1 MLPNVRPLKPDT
13 SPRNISAQSPQ
24 VFTPPDRYNL
34 ICVCPFLK
42 GHHGGGNPVDNQKL
56 KRITLEV
63 EAFPGMPA
71 TAAKLLPLLDNPDST
86 PSEVE
91 NIVKYDPGLTANI
104 LKLTNSAYFG
114 IPTKVSSIKQA
125 VILLGWK
132 RLMQVVTTICMSPL
146 MKKAVP
152 GYDLRSGELWRH
164 SIAVSVAAELLVKA
178 LKIPDADEVFTAGL
192 LHDVGKLILGNF
204 VKKDLSQIQAMVTKG
219 ISFDVAESMVLGTNH
234 AEVGGQIL
242 HKWSF
247 PAELVNAV
255 QWHHDPESCENS
267 CILSDIVHVA
277 NSVGLR
283 TGFGKGGEGTDIEP
297 FGPVVDRLGLKAS
310 HLEAMAQQTL
320 QELEKLSELWEM
332 Q

>member
-1 MLPNVRPLKPDT
+1 
-13 SPRNISAQSPQ
+13 
-24 VFTPPDRYNL
+24 
-34 ICVCPFLK
+34 
-42 GHHGGGNPVDNQKL
+42 VDNQNL
-56 KRITLEV
+56 KRIMQEV

-192 LHDVGKLILGNF
+192 LHDVGKLILGSF
-204 VKKDLSQIQAMVTKG
+204 VKKDLAQIQAMVTKG

-255 QWHHDPESCENS
+255 QWHHDPESCENT

-277 NSVGLR
+277 NTVGLM
-283 TGFGKGGEGTDIEP
+283 TDFGKAEEGIDIEP
-297 FGPVVDRLGLKAS
+297 FGPVVERLGLKAN
-310 HLEAMAQQTL
+310 HLEAIAQQTS
-320 QELEKLSELWEM
+320 EEIKKLSVIWEM
-332 Q
+332 E

>member
-1 MLPNVRPLKPDT
+1 
-13 SPRNISAQSPQ
+13 
-24 VFTPPDRYNL
+24 
-34 ICVCPFLK
+34 
-42 GHHGGGNPVDNQKL
+42 VDNQKL
-56 KRITLEV
+56 KRIMLEV

-192 LHDVGKLILGNF
+192 LHDVGKLILGGF
-204 VKKDLSQIQAMVTKG
+204 VKQDLEQIQAMVTKG

-234 AEVGGQIL
+234 AEIGGQIL

-255 QWHHDPESCENS
+255 QWHHDPESCENT
-267 CILSDIVHVA
+267 CTLSDIVHVA
-277 NSVGLR
+277 NKVGLM
-283 TGFGKGGEGTDIEP
+283 TGIGKTEEEIDIEP
-297 FGPVVDRLGLKAS
+297 FGPVADRLGLKAN
-310 HLEAMAQQTL
+310 HIEAIVQQTA
-320 QELEKLSELWEM
+320 EEVKKLSVIWEM
-332 Q
+332 N

>member
-1 MLPNVRPLKPDT
+1 MNNKNLKD
-13 SPRNISAQSPQ
+13 
-24 VFTPPDRYNL
+24 
-34 ICVCPFLK
+34 
-42 GHHGGGNPVDNQKL
+42 
-56 KRITLEV
+56 ITLKV

-71 TAAKLLPLLDNPDST
+71 TAAKLLPLLDDPDST
-86 PSEVE
+86 PAEVE
-91 NIVKYDPGLTANI
+91 NFVKYDPGLTANI

-114 IPTKVSSIKQA
+114 IPAKVSSIKQA

-132 RLMQVVTTICMSPL
+132 RLLQVVTTICMSPL
-146 MKKAVP
+146 MKKAIS

-164 SIAVSVAAELLVKA
+164 SIAVAVAAELLVKA
-178 LKIPDADEVFTAGL
+178 LKISDADDVFTAAL
-192 LHDVGKLILGNF
+192 LHDVGKLILGSF
-204 VKKDLSQIQAMVTKG
+204 VKNDLEQIQAMVTRG

-277 NSVGLR
+277 NAVGLM
-283 TGFGKGGEGTDIEP
+283 TGFGNGEEGIDIEP
-297 FGPVVDRLGLKAS
+297 FGPVVDRLGLKTN
-310 HLEAMAQQTL
+310 HLEAIAQQTL
-320 QELEKLSELWEM
+320 HELNKLSDLWDLQEK
-332 Q
+332 

>member
-1 MLPNVRPLKPDT
+1 MLK
-13 SPRNISAQSPQ
+13 
-24 VFTPPDRYNL
+24 
-34 ICVCPFLK
+34 
-42 GHHGGGNPVDNQKL
+42 
-56 KRITLEV
+56 V

-125 VILLGWK
+125 IILLGWK
-132 RLMQVVTTICMSPL
+132 RLIQVVTTICMSPL
-146 MKKAVP
+146 MKKAIP

-178 LKIPDADEVFTAGL
+178 LKIPDADEVFTAAL
-192 LHDVGKLILGNF
+192 LHDIGKLILGNF
-204 VKKDLSQIQAMVTKG
+204 VKNDLAQIQAMVTKG
-219 ISFDVAESMVLGTNH
+219 ITFDVAESMVLGTNH

-247 PAELVNAV
+247 PVELVNAV
-255 QWHHDPESCENS
+255 QWHHDPESCENT
-267 CILSDIVHVA
+267 CVLSDIVHVA
-277 NSVGLR
+277 NTVGSM
-283 TGFGKGGEGTDIEP
+283 TGFGKGEEKIDIEP
-297 FGPVVDRLGLKAS
+297 FGAVVGRLGLKAN
-310 HLEAMAQQTL
+310 HLEAMAEQTL
-320 QELEKLSELWEM
+320 QELEKLSALWDME
-332 Q
+332 

>member
-1 MLPNVRPLKPDT
+1 MHV
-13 SPRNISAQSPQ
+13 
-24 VFTPPDRYNL
+24 
-34 ICVCPFLK
+34 PFFD
-42 GHHGGGNPVDNQKL
+42 GYRGGGNPVANQQL
-56 KRITLEV
+56 KRITMEV

-71 TAAKLLPLLDNPDST
+71 TAAKLIPLLDNPDST

-152 GYDLRSGELWRH
+152 GYDLRSGELWQH

-192 LHDVGKLILGNF
+192 LHDVGKLILGSF
-204 VKKDLSQIQAMVTKG
+204 VKQDLEQIQAMVTKG

-255 QWHHDPESCENS
+255 QWHHDPESCENT

-277 NSVGLR
+277 NTVGLM
-283 TGFGKGGEGTDIEP
+283 TGIGKTEEGIDIEP
-297 FGPVVDRLGLKAS
+297 FGPVTDRLGLKAN
-310 HLEAMAQQTL
+310 HLEAIAQQTA
-320 QELEKLSELWEM
+320 EEIKKLSVIWEM
-332 Q
+332 E

>member
-1 MLPNVRPLKPDT
+1 MVRGQRTKKPPT
-13 SPRNISAQSPQ
+13 GPPTRFSQ
-24 VFTPPDRYNL
+24 VFAPPTDIFFRQLRFYLTPPW
-34 ICVCPFLK
+34 K
-42 GHHGGGNPVDNQKL
+42 GNPVNNRKL
-56 KRITLEV
+56 YRITLEV

-132 RLMQVVTTICMSPL
+132 RLVQVVTTICMSGL
-146 MKKAVP
+146 MKKAIP

-164 SIAVSVAAELLVKA
+164 SIAVSVAAEILVEA
-178 LKIPDADEVFTAGL
+178 LKIPDADEVFTAAL
-192 LHDVGKLILGNF
+192 LHDVGKLILGSF
-204 VKKDLSQIQAMVTKG
+204 VKKELAQIEEMVTKG
-219 ISFDVAESMVLGTNH
+219 IAFDVAESMVLGTNH

-277 NSVGLR
+277 NTLGLM
-283 TGFGKGGEGTDIEP
+283 TGFGKAGEEIDIEP
-297 FGPVVDRLGLKAS
+297 IGPVVDRLGLKAK

-320 QELEKLSELWEM
+320 QELEKLSDLFDL
-332 Q
+332 QQQ